1 MRSAAVLLSGIR
13 RSVRRDSRRASI
25 ARRRISREGV
35 KTRREVRVETSPTAT
50 LRHGTARTN
59 LPRRRYRP
67 AVPEPGIS
75 GFLAA
80 VIH

>member
-13 RSVRRDSRRASI
+13 RSVRRDSRRTSI
-25 ARRRISREGV
+25 DRRRMARESV
-35 KTRREVRVETSPTAT
+35 KTRREIRVETSPIAT
-50 LRHGTARTN
+50 LRHATARTY

-67 AVPEPGIS
+67 DVPEPSVS

>member
-1 MRSAAVLLSGIR
+1 LSGIR

-25 ARRRISREGV
+25 ARRRISRDSE
-35 KTRREVRVETSPTAT
+35 KTRRAIRVDASPIAT
-50 LRHGTARTN
+50 LRHATARMH

>member
-13 RSVRRDSRRASI
+13 RSARRHSRRASI
-25 ARRRISREGV
+25 ARRRVSREGE
-35 KTRREVRVETSPTAT
+35 KTRREICVEASPIAT
-50 LRHGTARTN
+50 LRQATARMH